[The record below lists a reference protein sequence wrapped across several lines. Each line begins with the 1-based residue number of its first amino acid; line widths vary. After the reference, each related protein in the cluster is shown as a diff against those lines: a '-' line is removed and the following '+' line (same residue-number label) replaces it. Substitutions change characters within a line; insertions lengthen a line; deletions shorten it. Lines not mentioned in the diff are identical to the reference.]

1 VTILVQDGNQDIGHV
16 ELGNNQHIYIIMKKV
31 IKLTEE
37 DLKKIITKILKEDD
51 ESEYDLEDYNKADD
65 YASDLISEIDDAIN
79 YNILSVLESMD
90 LGNMVK
96 DAQNRFRYHYPE
108 YASTHETTGNE
119 HISFLMELSQ
129 NPNLE
134 NIASCMINGMNDCD
148 GLLNSED

>member
-1 VTILVQDGNQDIGHV
+1 
-16 ELGNNQHIYIIMKKV
+16 MKKV

-37 DLKKIITKILKEDD
+37 DLAKIIKKILKEEDDD
-51 ESEYDLEDYNKADD
+51 EYYDLEDYKKADE

-96 DAQNRFRYHYPE
+96 YAQNRFRHHYPE

-134 NIASCMINGMNDCD
+134 NITSCMIDGMNNCD

>member
-1 VTILVQDGNQDIGHV
+1 
-16 ELGNNQHIYIIMKKV
+16 MKKV

-51 ESEYDLEDYNKADD
+51 ESEYDLEDYNKADE
-65 YASDLISEIDDAIN
+65 YASNLITEIDDAIY

-96 DAQNRFRYHYPE
+96 DAQNRFRHHYPE
-108 YASTHETTGNE
+108 YASTHEEIGNE

-134 NIASCMINGMNDCD
+134 NIASCMINGVDECD

>member
-1 VTILVQDGNQDIGHV
+1 
-16 ELGNNQHIYIIMKKV
+16 MKKI

-37 DLKKIITKILKEDD
+37 DLVKIVKKILKEDD
-51 ESEYDLEDYNKADD
+51 ESDYDLEDYKKADE
-65 YASDLISEIDDAIN
+65 YANNLFSEIDDAIY

-96 DAQNRFRYHYPE
+96 DAQNRFRHHYPE
-108 YASTHETTGNE
+108 YASTHEETGNE
-119 HISFLMELSQ
+119 HISFLMGLSQ

-134 NIASCMINGMNDCD
+134 NIASCMINGVDECD

>member
-1 VTILVQDGNQDIGHV
+1 
-16 ELGNNQHIYIIMKKV
+16 MKKV

-37 DLKKIITKILKEDD
+37 DLVKIVKKILKEDD
-51 ESEYDLEDYNKADD
+51 EYDYDLENYKKADE
-65 YASDLISEIDDAIN
+65 YASNLISEIDDAIY

-96 DAQNRFRYHYPE
+96 DAQNRFRHNYPE
-108 YASTHETTGNE
+108 YASTHESIGNE

-134 NIASCMINGMNDCD
+134 NIVSCMINGMDECD